1 MVPGPGGGLGAWSRG
16 AWSWGCLVSG
26 GVPGPGVCGPGYVWS
41 RGCLV
46 ETSPRDGH
54 CCGQYT
60 PYWNAFLFLLFLHIY
75 LYISNISH
83 TEVIFDISDIETSMY
98 FDAIYNNYKCE
109 IPQILFNY
117 FQTDRHEVFSFCQ
130 AFDPNVNLNV
140 ICVKPNC
147 TFVGSIVKL
156 CISQHNFAIKNVSAI
171 INSNFFLIL
180 RKLSWYKSAEN
191 LLFFFINYINNV
203 QETNV

>member
-1 MVPGPGGGLGAWSRG
+1 MCQTQSIIFTARKRSLGQGNIFAPVCHSVYRGGPWSWGWSGGAWSRG
-16 AWSWGCLVSG
+16 AWSWGCLVSE

-60 PYWNAFLFLLFLHIY
+60 SYWNAFLFLLFLHIY

-117 FQTDRHEVFSFCQ
+117 FQSDRHEVFSFCQ

-140 ICVKPNC
+140 ICVKP
-147 TFVGSIVKL
+147 
-156 CISQHNFAIKNVSAI
+156 
-171 INSNFFLIL
+171 
-180 RKLSWYKSAEN
+180 
-191 LLFFFINYINNV
+191 YICGFDC
-203 QETNV
+203 EIMYFTT